1 MPATAPK
8 GSVWS
13 VKLCTQ
19 LSTNLGRLL
28 KEPRTVTMA
37 DFFVVGETTSTNP
50 GGGTGGSGED
60 QEENPL
66 G

>member
-1 MPATAPK
+1 MPASATE

-13 VKLCTQ
+13 VSLCTQ
-19 LSTNLGRLL
+19 LNSSGTQQL

-37 DFFVVGETTSTNP
+37 DFFVVGEVASNP
-50 GGGTGGSGED
+50 DGGSGGD
-60 QEENPL
+60 QNENPL